1 MNRERIVIIGASL
14 TGATAAATLREEG
27 FDGAIDLIGA
37 ETQPPYNRPP
47 LSKEYLR
54 GQARFEDQLVKPA
67 DYYAEQNIT
76 LRLGVRASAVDSKRK
91 VVELDGGE
99 QIAYDRLLVATG
111 GRNRSLSGPG
121 TGMEGLFQ
129 LRTVEDCDRIRS
141 AARAGA
147 RVVVVGL
154 GFIGSEVAASLRQ
167 LGLEVAA
174 VEGHPVPLARVLGEE
189 VGKVLA
195 DIHRENG
202 VDLALGDSVAAFE
215 GGQRVEGVRT
225 KNGRHLECDLV
236 VAGIGIMPNSELL
249 AASGAAVDNGVLVDE
264 RCRTSLPDVYAA
276 GDVANHLHPVFGRL
290 RVEHWNNGFQQGRA
304 AARSMLGR
312 DQPYDYLHSFWSNQY
327 DHVIEYVGFAARWD
341 RLVFRGRPAS
351 RKFLGFYLNDGV
363 VRAAVGLNRGGDPE
377 DPKEDGEL
385 KAVASLIRNRVP
397 VDPARLANEDVDLRG
412 LASPEPNEAEEGPEA
427 GTGSP
432 PAGPMCSRTQRTLRH
447 VPVLPGPC
455 HACPIRA
462 SSPARWRAVRAGR
475 EVLHPDLLVGSRL
488 DRRRRLTFRPPQQ
501 NAGWLLCQAALR
513 QVCDAAPR
521 ATGRWSG
528 VAVVPDSDSAHPDAR
543 RVDGRPD
550 PDGEQQTQKEDRVGP
565 HRRRRQR
572 HQVGRDHSAYEPAQC
587 DTGDQERSTLEAAFK
602 VERSWPPVSH

>member
-1 MNRERIVIIGASL
+1 MPPVPLKVLAFNCSLKSARDKEKSSTDVLLKQMLEAFEELGAKGEIVRAVDHNIKPGVTSNEGRGDAWPKLCKRVIDADILVIGTPVWLGQPSSVAKRVLERMDAFLDEKDERGRMPSYGKVAIAVVVGN
-14 TGATAAATLREEG
+14 E
-27 FDGAIDLIGA
+27 DGAHHCA
-37 ETQPPYNRPP
+37 
-47 LSKEYLR
+47 
-54 GQARFEDQLVKPA
+54 A
-67 DYYAEQNIT
+67 
-76 LRLGVRASAVDSKRK
+76 
-91 VVELDGGE
+91 DGGE

-111 GRNRSLSGPG
+111 GRNRPLTGRG
-121 TGMEGLFQ
+121 TALEGLFQ
-129 LRTVEDCDRIRS
+129 LRTVEDCDRNRA

-215 GGQRVEGVRT
+215 GDKRVERVRT
-225 KNGRHLECDLV
+225 KNGRRLECDLV

-290 RVEHWNNGFQQGRA
+290 RVEHWNNGYQQGRA

-341 RLVFRGRPAS
+341 RLVFRGRPES

-397 VDPARLANEDVDLRG
+397 VDPARLANEDVDLRR
-412 LASPEPNEAEEGPEA
+412 LASP
-427 GTGSP
+427 GT
-432 PAGPMCSRTQRTLRH
+432 H
-447 VPVLPGPC
+447 
-455 HACPIRA
+455 
-462 SSPARWRAVRAGR
+462 
-475 EVLHPDLLVGSRL
+475 
-488 DRRRRLTFRPPQQ
+488 
-501 NAGWLLCQAALR
+501 
-513 QVCDAAPR
+513 
-521 ATGRWSG
+521 
-528 VAVVPDSDSAHPDAR
+528 
-543 RVDGRPD
+543 
-550 PDGEQQTQKEDRVGP
+550 
-565 HRRRRQR
+565 
-572 HQVGRDHSAYEPAQC
+572 
-587 DTGDQERSTLEAAFK
+587 
-602 VERSWPPVSH
+602 